1 MFCLRSLLAV
11 KLDRCS
17 DDRRVPPNLET
28 MSKAH
33 LDGALVDA
41 IDDQN
46 ALVIDFAS
54 ATQRPRARPT
64 QFGTL
69 SPSAS
74 HPCAP
79 ATQTNCAHALSL
91 CLLSVRHAR
100 LPSPEL
106 CTNLQLFMLSAIDE
120 APESY
125 ALVNSHCCDT
135 IRMSFMIFVCD
146 FSGAR
151 SDKSSPVS
159 AYF

>member
-1 MFCLRSLLAV
+1 
-11 KLDRCS
+11 
-17 DDRRVPPNLET
+17 
-28 MSKAH
+28 MSAT
-33 LDGALVDA
+33 
-41 IDDQN
+41 DDQN
-46 ALVIDFAS
+46 ALGIDFAS
-54 ATQRPRARPT
+54 ATQRPGARPT

-135 IRMSFMIFVCD
+135 IRMSFVIFVFGSPALD
-146 FSGAR
+146 LKSPAR
-151 SDKSSPVS
+151 YPPLLLKCHRATIPGKTSES
-159 AYF
+159 AIPAALRSTAQWNAEV